1 MHIRTSQHTYYKRLQ
16 NNLHPSFTSQ
26 PIHHFHLHVHHH
38 ISTMINHHLL
48 LLTTLLLLLF
58 PPSSAVDF
66 LFNSFNS
73 TSISLYGN
81 ATIQSTTLTL
91 TTSTPSQI
99 GRALYPNKIPTKNQ
113 SSILPFSTSFIFSMA
128 PSRNVLP
135 GHGFV
140 FIFTPVT
147 GINDTSSAQN
157 LGLFSRTVDGNSSN
171 HVFGI
176 EFDVFRNEEF
186 RDINDNHVG
195 IDLNSLTSVNASEAG
210 YYDDNNDDGGV
221 NDDGFRVVKL
231 NDGRNYQV
239 WVDYDGF
246 VMNVTMAP
254 VGVKKPTRCLMEVP
268 LDLSA
273 VFEDEMYVGFT
284 ASTGTLTQSHRI
296 LGWSFSNSNFSFSD
310 GLVTEG
316 LPSFVLPGESVFKS
330 TGFVVGLSLGVL
342 FVVVSCGVGV
352 FVWVRRKRRLA
363 KARADM
369 EDWELE
375 YWPHRIPFQEIL
387 LATKSFS
394 DENVIGVGGNGKVY
408 KGVIGGTEIA
418 VKRINHDNN
427 DGVREFLAEVSSL
440 GRLKHRNLV
449 GLRGWCKKEKGSLIL
464 VYDYMENGSLD
475 KMLFDG
481 KDDNKI
487 LNFED
492 RMKILKD
499 VANGILY
506 LHEGWEAKVLH
517 RDIKS
522 SNVLLDKQMN
532 AKLGDFGLARMHQHG
547 QVATTTRVVGTAG
560 YLAPE
565 VIKTGRASTQTD
577 IFSFGILILEVI
589 CGKRPIKEGDIALVN
604 WVTELMQKDKLFDAI
619 DEKLMAKDALDH
631 EKVEWV
637 LHLGLLCAHPDAKMR
652 PSMRQVVK
660 ALEGK
665 NKNEVDE
672 GEGEGDEDDMKV
684 YLLERMKSKNL
695 WSKYAQ
701 MLSSGSSFY
710 SHPTFGEMRNGI
722 SSSMSISSSDI
733 VEGR

>member
-1 MHIRTSQHTYYKRLQ
+1 
-16 NNLHPSFTSQ
+16 
-26 PIHHFHLHVHHH
+26 
-38 ISTMINHHLL
+38 
-48 LLTTLLLLLF
+48 
-58 PPSSAVDF
+58 
-66 LFNSFNS
+66 
-73 TSISLYGN
+73 
-81 ATIQSTTLTL
+81 
-91 TTSTPSQI
+91 
-99 GRALYPNKIPTKNQ
+99 
-113 SSILPFSTSFIFSMA
+113 MA
-128 PSRNVLP
+128 PSKNVLP

-147 GINDTSSAQN
+147 GIANTSSAQN
-157 LGLFSRTVDGNSSN
+157 LGLFSRTVDGLVSN

-186 RDINDNHVG
+186 KDINDNHVG
-195 IDLNSLTSVNASEAG
+195 IDVNSLTSVNSSNAG
-210 YYDDNNDDGGV
+210 YYDDVDG
-221 NDDGFRVVKL
+221 GFRVLKL

-239 WVDYDGF
+239 WVDYKDF
-246 VMNVTMAP
+246 VINVTIAP
-254 VGVKKPTRCLMEVP
+254 VGVKKPRRSLMNVF
-268 LDLSA
+268 LNVSD
-273 VFEDEMYVGFT
+273 VFEDSMYVGFT
-284 ASTGTLTQSHRI
+284 ASTGTLTQNHRI
-296 LGWSFSNSNFSFSD
+296 LSWSFSNSNFSMSE

-316 LPSFVLPGESVFKS
+316 LPSFVLPGESVVKS
-330 TGFVVGLSLGVL
+330 IGFVVGVSLGVL
-342 FVVVSCGVGV
+342 FVVVSCGVVG

-363 KARADM
+363 KERADM

-375 YWPHRIPFQEIL
+375 YWPHRIPFQEIEL
-387 LATKSFS
+387 GTKSFS
-394 DENVIGVGGNGKVY
+394 DENVIGIGGNGKVY
-408 KGVIGGTEIA
+408 KGVVGGVEIA

-440 GRLKHRNLV
+440 GRLKHKNLV

-464 VYDYMENGSLD
+464 VYEYMENGSLD

-481 KDDNKI
+481 KDGDKI
-487 LNFED
+487 LNFDD

-589 CGKRPIKEGDIALVN
+589 CGKRPIKEGDIPLVN

-619 DEKLMAKDALDH
+619 DERLMANGALDH
-631 EKVEWV
+631 EEVEWV

-652 PSMRQVVK
+652 PTMRQVVK

-672 GEGEGDEDDMKV
+672 GEGDEDDMKV
-684 YLLERMKSKNL
+684 YLLERMKSQNL

-701 MLSSGSSFY
+701 ILSSGSASFY
-710 SHPTFGEMRNGI
+710 SHPTFGEIRTGI
-722 SSSMSISSSDI
+722 SSSMSYSSSDI